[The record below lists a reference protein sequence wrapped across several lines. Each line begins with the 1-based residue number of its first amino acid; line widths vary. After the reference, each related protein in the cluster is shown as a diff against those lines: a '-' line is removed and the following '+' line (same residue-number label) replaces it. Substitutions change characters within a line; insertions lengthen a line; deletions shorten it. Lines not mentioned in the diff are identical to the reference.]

1 MLVRKQQQVVQEQV
15 IQLQVHRRT
24 AQVQRIVVFRA
35 LLVQNMNHRVVA
47 ASHQVLI
54 VISKVVIEKGLIIYE
69 NGQSFFIFAFF
80 ILIV

>member
-1 MLVRKQQQVVQEQV
+1 
-15 IQLQVHRRT
+15 
-24 AQVQRIVVFRA
+24 
-35 LLVQNMNHRVVA
+35 MNHRVVA